1 MLRNFFGV
9 VPITDLNMRVN
20 WAGIIDAELLSD
32 FRHCPF
38 GVRQKMGGLDHSSS
52 ADLFGNGMTTSA
64 IPLPKRSALI
74 IRRRRISSVMEWP
87 KWS

>member
-1 MLRNFFGV
+1 MLLRNFFGV

-52 ADLFGNGMTTSA
+52 ADLFGNGMA
-64 IPLPKRSALI
+64 EV
-74 IRRRRISSVMEWP
+74 VMKTP
-87 KWS
+87 PQCSFGGSGTFCDC